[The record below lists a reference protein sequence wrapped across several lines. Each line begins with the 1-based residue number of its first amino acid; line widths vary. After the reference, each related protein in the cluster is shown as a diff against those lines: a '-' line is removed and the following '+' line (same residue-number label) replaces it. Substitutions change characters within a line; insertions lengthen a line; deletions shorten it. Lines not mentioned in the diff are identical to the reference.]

1 MKEMNESL
9 NSELPN
15 RDINRYDV
23 DKINPVD
30 SNLIEMT
37 FLDESQRTIKK
48 EESIFEQRDKNLK
61 KNIIKSR
68 QDFLDLSRLEKKG
81 ETLKERLIR
90 TNNEKETKEKEL
102 NSKFNLKDYFS
113 NITGKIMGLGKK
125 KVNLDLENVERKI
138 KFTGESTPY
147 IDAPNIIRNQKYSV
161 FSLIPVV
168 LWNQFKFFSNLFFLL
183 IAISQAV
190 PQLRVGF
197 LFTYVSPLAIVLGIT
212 IIKEGYDDYQRYLRD
227 KELNEA
233 LFNKV
238 TINGLEKIASK
249 DIKTGDIIQLDKNER
264 VPADMV
270 FLHTSDKSKTIFL
283 RTDQLDGETDWK
295 LRKPVATTQELND
308 VRKLINEDYS
318 LVVDPPTKHIYQF
331 KGVFMMQIGSNE
343 ANVKK
348 EGLSLEQTL
357 WANTIIASTNATGI
371 VIYTGRETRTQKNNS
386 EPQPKFGS
394 IDLEIN
400 AISKLLFV
408 FMFLCSVGIVAMSGF
423 PGTFQVNLINIFR
436 FLLLLSSIIPISL
449 RVNLDFAKIIY
460 SYKINTDNNIAG
472 TIARN
477 SQIPEELGRIQ
488 YLFSD
493 KTGTLTQNE
502 MIFKQICFESGTFTE
517 DSLEELT
524 NIVKDECKKYI
535 GPLKDVEDKINQLS
549 SVEKYNSSNKI
560 SKRNF
565 RRNRN
570 NVIRDTIVALG
581 LCHNVTPTYEEG
593 VKGYQ
598 ASSPDEIALVK
609 FAESIN
615 INLNARTQTT
625 IKLLNAANV
634 EENYEI
640 LANFPFSSDTKRMG
654 ILVKNIETN
663 RIIFYLKGAEVV
675 MESKVQENSRAFLRE
690 TCENLAST
698 GLRTLVISQKYVTE
712 AEYQLWNKKYQNAKT
727 EMEDREK
734 KIRKVVDELEENM
747 EFLCVTGVE
756 DKLQVDVTDTIE
768 SLRNAGIQ
776 IWMLTGD
783 KVETATC
790 IAIST
795 GLKGKM
801 QKLFYM
807 KELTSDT
814 EVENHLKQYSKMTD
828 TVLVIDGNTMN
839 IALTPENEKL
849 FFEVASK
856 APAVV
861 CCRCSPTQKT
871 LIVRG
876 MKNHTTMRTAAIGDG
891 GNDVGMIQEA
901 HLGIG
906 IVGKEG
912 KQASL
917 AADFSIL
924 EFKTIKLLFLWHG
937 RLSYKRSAILSQ
949 FVIHRGLI
957 ISIIQIIFS
966 FMFYFTSIQ
975 IYNGY
980 LMLGYATVYTSLPV
994 FSIVFDEDV
1003 DLASVIKFPVLYKI
1017 LQKGRVLNT
1026 KTFITWCIKSIY
1038 QGAVIMIGAVLLF
1051 EDNFVN
1057 IVSITFT
1064 TLIFIEIINVYL
1076 EIHKLHIVMVI
1087 SFIFTIAIYL
1097 STMVL
1102 LRATFDVGYIFEITA
1117 MEKICILTILC
1128 WLPFYIINFFYKI
1141 YFPEVHERVA

>member
-1 MKEMNESL
+1 MEENFFR
-9 NSELPN
+9 NNITPN
-15 RDINRYDV
+15 
-23 DKINPVD
+23 NPVRFEND
-30 SNLIEMT
+30 IQNQFEMQI
-37 FLDESQRTIKK
+37 LDENMKSNN
-48 EESIFEQRDKNLK
+48 SKNQNFPFFTNYSK
-61 KNIIKSR
+61 SNFPRKNRK
-68 QDFLDLSRLEKKG
+68 DFLDTSRLERLGDPNEPLINKENENDTRTSKAAEIFKDISKKG
-81 ETLKERLIR
+81 ISLLTNIKENLTGEPKKFIDET
-90 TNNEKETKEKEL
+90 T
-102 NSKFNLKDYFS
+102 
-113 NITGKIMGLGKK
+113 
-125 KVNLDLENVERKI
+125 ERKI
-138 KFTGESTPY
+138 TFTGKFEPQ
-147 IDAPNIIRNQKYSV
+147 INAPNIIRNQKYTII
-161 FSLIPVV
+161 SLIPVV
-168 LWNQFKFFSNLFFLL
+168 LFNQFRFFSNLFFLL

-212 IIKEGYDDYQRYLRD
+212 ICKEGYDDYKRYLRD
-227 KELNEA
+227 KELNET

-238 TINGLEKIASK
+238 TYNGLEKIKAC
-249 DIKTGDIIQLDKNER
+249 DIKMGDIITLNKNER

-270 FLHTSDKSKTIFL
+270 FLHTTDKSKTIFL

-295 LRKPVATTQELND
+295 LRKPIATTQELTD
-308 VRKLINEDYS
+308 VRKLVNDDYY
-318 LVVDPPTKHIYQF
+318 LIVDPPTKFIYEF
-331 KGVFMMQIGSNE
+331 KGVFVMQIGSNTL
-343 ANVKK
+343 NVKK
-348 EGLSLEQTL
+348 EGLSLENTL
-357 WANTIIASTNATGI
+357 WANTVIASSNATGI
-371 VIYTGRETRTQKNNS
+371 VIYSGRETRAQKNNS

-394 IDLEIN
+394 IDMEIN
-400 AISKLLFV
+400 AISKALFI
-408 FMFLCSVGIVAMSGF
+408 FMFACAVAIVAMSGF
-423 PGTFQVNLINIFR
+423 PGTLEVNIINIFR

-449 RVNLDFAKIIY
+449 RVNLDFAKIVY
-460 SYKINTDNNIAG
+460 SVKINNDENIPG

-502 MIFKQICFESGTFTE
+502 MIFKQICFESGTFNE

-524 NIVKDECKKYI
+524 NIVHDECKKSL
-535 GPLKDVEDKINQLS
+535 GPLKDVEERILNLNNQDQNI
-549 SVEKYNSSNKI
+549 K
-560 SKRNF
+560 KRF

-570 NVIRDTIVALG
+570 NVIRDAITALG
-581 LCHNVTPTYEEG
+581 LCHNVTPTLEDG
-593 VKGYQ
+593 VKGFQ

-609 FAESIN
+609 FAEEIKIELSKRSQTQIQIIN
-615 INLNARTQTT
+615 GDG
-625 IKLLNAANV
+625 K

-640 LANFPFSSDTKRMG
+640 LANFPFSSETKRMG
-654 ILVKNIETN
+654 ILLKNIETQ

-698 GLRTLVISQKYVTE
+698 GLRTLVISQKYVSPPDYESWVT
-712 AEYQLWNKKYQNAKT
+712 KYENAKT
-727 EMEDREK
+727 EMEDRD
-734 KIRKVVDELEENM
+734 IKVQRVVEELERNM

-756 DKLQVDVTDTIE
+756 DKLQVDVTDSIE

-795 GLKGKM
+795 GLKAKT

-807 KELTSDT
+807 KELSNKE
-814 EVENHLKQYSKMTD
+814 EVETHLHQYENLTD

-839 IALTPENEKL
+839 IALLPENEKL
-849 FFEVASK
+849 FFEIASQ

-861 CCRCSPTQKT
+861 CCRCSPTQKA
-871 LIVRG
+871 LIVKG
-876 MKNHTTMRTAAIGDG
+876 MKTHTSMRTAAIGDG

-917 AADFSIL
+917 AADFSIN
-924 EFKTIKLLFLWHG
+924 EFRAVKLLLLWHG
-937 RLSYKRSAILSQ
+937 RLSYKRSAVLSQ

-980 LMLGYATVYTSLPV
+980 LMLGYTTIYTSLPV
-994 FSIVFDEDV
+994 FSIVYDEDV

-1017 LQKGRVLNT
+1017 LQKGRVLNM
-1026 KTFITWCIKSIY
+1026 KTFISWCVKSVY

-1064 TLIFIEIINVYL
+1064 TLIFIEVLNVYL
-1076 EIHKLHIVMVI
+1076 QVHKLHIVMIV
-1087 SFIFTIAIYL
+1087 SFVSTIMVYL
-1097 STMVL
+1097 ATMVL
-1102 LRATFDVGYIFEITA
+1102 LRTTFDVAYIFA
-1117 MEKICILTILC
+1117 WDCMKKIIILTVLC
-1128 WLPFYIINFFYKI
+1128 YLPFYLLNIIYKV
-1141 YFPEVHERVA
+1141 YFPEAHERVA

>member
-1 MKEMNESL
+1 MNELSSS
-9 NSELPN
+9 NYSAIPN
-15 RDINRYDV
+15 VNPSNYDM
-23 DKINPVD
+23 DKIKPIDN
-30 SNLIEMT
+30 SQIEMT
-37 FLDESQRTIKK
+37 YLDESQKN
-48 EESIFEQRDKNLK
+48 FDKNDDVFIPSYRFSK
-61 KNIIKSR
+61 VKSR
-68 QDFLDLSRLEKKG
+68 QDFLDISRLERKG
-81 ETLKERLIR
+81 DIHKERLLNKKTEEDDQQIVGS
-90 TNNEKETKEKEL
+90 NNKIKDIFNNIKEK
-102 NSKFNLKDYFS
+102 FY
-113 NITGKIMGLGKK
+113 GKK
-125 KVNLDLENVERKI
+125 TENIDKENVERKI
-138 KFTGESTPY
+138 KFTGQTTPF

-161 FSLIPVV
+161 FSIIPIV

-197 LFTYVSPLAIVLGIT
+197 LFTYVAPLAIVLGIT
-212 IIKEGYDDYQRYLRD
+212 ICKEAYDDYQRYLRD
-227 KELNEA
+227 RELNET
-233 LFNKV
+233 LVDKV
-238 TINGLEKIASK
+238 TFNGLIKIKSA
-249 DIKTGDIIQLDKNER
+249 DIKAGDIIQLKKNER

-308 VRKLINEDYS
+308 VRKLINDDYY
-318 LVVDPPTKHIYQF
+318 LIVDPPSKLIYNF
-331 KGVFMMQIGSNE
+331 KGVFVMQVGSNE
-343 ANVKK
+343 LNVKK

-357 WANTIIASTNATGI
+357 WANTVIASSNATGI
-371 VIYTGRETRTQKNNS
+371 VVYTGRETRAQKNNS

-400 AISKLLFV
+400 TISKALFV
-408 FMFLCSVGIVAMSGF
+408 FMFLCSVAIVALSGF
-423 PGTFQVNLINIFR
+423 PGTLEVNIINIFR

-460 SYKINTDNNIAG
+460 SYKINTDPNIPG

-524 NIVKDECKKYI
+524 HIVKDECKKSV
-535 GPLKDVEDKINQLS
+535 GPLKDVEDKINQSS
-549 SVEKYNSSNKI
+549 SVEKYNTNKNT
-560 SKRNF
+560 KKFF

-570 NVIRDTIVALG
+570 NVIRDTITALA
-581 LCHNVTPTYEEG
+581 LCHNVTPTYEDG

-615 INLNARTQTT
+615 INLSQRSQTT
-625 IKLLNAANV
+625 IKLLNAV
-634 EENYEI
+634 EIEENYEV

-654 ILVKNIETN
+654 ILLRNIETN
-663 RIIFYLKGAEVV
+663 RIVFYLKGAEVV
-675 MESKVQENSRAFLRE
+675 MEAKVQENSRPFLNE

-698 GLRTLVISQKYVTE
+698 GLRTLVISQKYVSE
-712 AEYQLWNKKYQNAKT
+712 AEYQLWNKKYQAAKT

-734 KIRKVVDELEENM
+734 KIQKTVEELEEGM

-795 GLKGKM
+795 GLKGKT

-807 KELTSDT
+807 KELKTNE
-814 EVENHLKQYSKMTD
+814 EVENYLKQYNQMED

-839 IALTPENEKL
+839 IALLPENEKF

-876 MKNHTTMRTAAIGDG
+876 MKTHTTMRTAAIGDG

-924 EFKTIKLLFLWHG
+924 EFKTIKLLLLWHG
-937 RLSYKRSAILSQ
+937 RLSYKRSAVLSQ

-980 LMLGYATVYTSLPV
+980 LMLGYTTIYTMLPV

-1017 LQKGRVLNT
+1017 LQKGRVLNV
-1026 KTFITWCIKSIY
+1026 KTFVSWCVKSMY
-1038 QGAVIMIGAVLLF
+1038 QGSVIMIGAILLF

-1064 TLIFIEIINVYL
+1064 TLIFIEILNVYL
-1076 EIHKLHIVMVI
+1076 EVHKLHIVMIV
-1087 SFIFTIAIYL
+1087 SFISTVIVYL
-1097 STMVL
+1097 VTMVA
-1102 LRATFDVGYIFEITA
+1102 LRTTFDVGYIFEVSA
-1117 MEKICILTILC
+1117 MEKISILTVLC
-1128 WLPFYIINFFYKI
+1128 WLPFYLINIFHKI

>member
-90 TNNEKETKEKEL
+90 TNIEKETKEKEL

-238 TINGLEKIASK
+238 TINGIEKIASK

-408 FMFLCSVGIVAMSGF
+408 FMFSRYRCHEW
-423 PGTFQVNLINIFR
+423 
-436 FLLLLSSIIPISL
+436 IP
-449 RVNLDFAKIIY
+449 
-460 SYKINTDNNIAG
+460 
-472 TIARN
+472 
-477 SQIPEELGRIQ
+477 
-488 YLFSD
+488 
-493 KTGTLTQNE
+493 
-502 MIFKQICFESGTFTE
+502 
-517 DSLEELT
+517 
-524 NIVKDECKKYI
+524 
-535 GPLKDVEDKINQLS
+535 
-549 SVEKYNSSNKI
+549 
-560 SKRNF
+560 
-565 RRNRN
+565 
-570 NVIRDTIVALG
+570 
-581 LCHNVTPTYEEG
+581 
-593 VKGYQ
+593 
-598 ASSPDEIALVK
+598 
-609 FAESIN
+609 
-615 INLNARTQTT
+615 
-625 IKLLNAANV
+625 
-634 EENYEI
+634 
-640 LANFPFSSDTKRMG
+640 
-654 ILVKNIETN
+654 
-663 RIIFYLKGAEVV
+663 
-675 MESKVQENSRAFLRE
+675 
-690 TCENLAST
+690 
-698 GLRTLVISQKYVTE
+698 
-712 AEYQLWNKKYQNAKT
+712 W
-727 EMEDREK
+727 
-734 KIRKVVDELEENM
+734 
-747 EFLCVTGVE
+747 
-756 DKLQVDVTDTIE
+756 
-768 SLRNAGIQ
+768 
-776 IWMLTGD
+776 
-783 KVETATC
+783 
-790 IAIST
+790 
-795 GLKGKM
+795 
-801 QKLFYM
+801 
-807 KELTSDT
+807 
-814 EVENHLKQYSKMTD
+814 
-828 TVLVIDGNTMN
+828 
-839 IALTPENEKL
+839 
-849 FFEVASK
+849 
-856 APAVV
+856 
-861 CCRCSPTQKT
+861 
-871 LIVRG
+871 
-876 MKNHTTMRTAAIGDG
+876 
-891 GNDVGMIQEA
+891 
-901 HLGIG
+901 
-906 IVGKEG
+906 
-912 KQASL
+912 
-917 AADFSIL
+917 
-924 EFKTIKLLFLWHG
+924 
-937 RLSYKRSAILSQ
+937 
-949 FVIHRGLI
+949 
-957 ISIIQIIFS
+957 
-966 FMFYFTSIQ
+966 
-975 IYNGY
+975 
-980 LMLGYATVYTSLPV
+980 
-994 FSIVFDEDV
+994 
-1003 DLASVIKFPVLYKI
+1003 
-1017 LQKGRVLNT
+1017 
-1026 KTFITWCIKSIY
+1026 
-1038 QGAVIMIGAVLLF
+1038 
-1051 EDNFVN
+1051 
-1057 IVSITFT
+1057 
-1064 TLIFIEIINVYL
+1064 
-1076 EIHKLHIVMVI
+1076 
-1087 SFIFTIAIYL
+1087 
-1097 STMVL
+1097 
-1102 LRATFDVGYIFEITA
+1102 
-1117 MEKICILTILC
+1117 
-1128 WLPFYIINFFYKI
+1128 
-1141 YFPEVHERVA
+1141 YFPS

>member
-1 MKEMNESL
+1 MQEN
-9 NSELPN
+9 PN
-15 RDINRYDV
+15 YSRYGNNPSYYQNDTYDINYPN
-23 DKINPVD
+23 KP
-30 SNLIEMT
+30 SPSPIEMQIFSNDSDGINSPKPKQT
-37 FLDESQRTIKK
+37 PYYIK
-48 EESIFEQRDKNLK
+48 N
-61 KNIIKSR
+61 R
-68 QDFLDLSRLEKKG
+68 QDFLDVSRLERRKGYDEPFINNDNNTFNERTPSIRDSVRQGLQKGIDILTTIKDELTG
-81 ETLKERLIR
+81 ET
-90 TNNEKETKEKEL
+90 
-102 NSKFNLKDYFS
+102 
-113 NITGKIMGLGKK
+113 KK
-125 KVNLDLENVERKI
+125 NKVDENQERKI
-138 KFTGESTPY
+138 VFTGHAEPE
-147 IDAPNIIRNQKYSV
+147 INAPNIIRNQKYTV
-161 FSLIPVV
+161 ITLIPVV
-168 LWNQFKFFSNLFFLL
+168 LFNQFKFFSNLFFLL

-197 LFTYVSPLAIVLGIT
+197 LFTYVAPLAIVLAIT
-212 IIKEGYDDYQRYLRD
+212 ICKEAVDDYQRYIRD
-227 KELNEA
+227 KEQNETE
-233 LFNKV
+233 FNKV
-238 TINGLEKIASK
+238 TYDGLIKIKAC
-249 DIKTGDIIQLDKNER
+249 DIKVGDIIQLEKNER

-270 FLHTSDKSKTIFL
+270 FLHTTDKAKTIFL

-295 LRKPVATTQELND
+295 LRKPVATTQALND
-308 VRKLINEDYS
+308 VRKLINDDYY
-318 LVVDPPTKHIYQF
+318 LIVDPPTKHIYSF
-331 KGVFMMQIGSNE
+331 KGVFAMQIGSNTL
-343 ANVKK
+343 NVKK

-357 WANTIIASTNATGI
+357 WANTVIASANATGI
-371 VIYTGRETRTQKNNS
+371 VVYTGRETRAQKNNS

-394 IDLEIN
+394 IDMEIN
-400 AISKLLFV
+400 AISKALFV
-408 FMFLCSVGIVAMSGF
+408 FMFICSVAIVAMSGF
-423 PGTFQVNLINIFR
+423 PGTFEVNLINIFR

-449 RVNLDFAKIIY
+449 RVNLDFAKIVY
-460 SYKINTDNNIAG
+460 SYKINNDNNIHG

-502 MIFKQICFESGTFTE
+502 MIFKQICFESGTFNE
-517 DSLEELT
+517 DSLDELT
-524 NIVKDECKKYI
+524 SIVQDDCKKTI
-535 GPLKDVEDKINQLS
+535 GPLKDVEEKILYAS
-549 SVEKYNSSNKI
+549 SLDQHQ
-560 SKRNF
+560 KRRY

-570 NVIRDTIVALG
+570 NVIRDTITALG
-581 LCHNVTPTYEEG
+581 LCHNVTPTEEDG
-593 VKGYQ
+593 IKGYQ
-598 ASSPDEIALVK
+598 ASSPDEVALVK
-609 FAESIN
+609 FAERIN
-615 INLNARTQTT
+615 ITLNKRSQTQ
-625 IKLLNAANV
+625 IQIINGAGV

-640 LANFPFSSDTKRMG
+640 LANFPFSSETKRMG
-654 ILVKNIETN
+654 ILLKNIETN

-675 MESKVQENSRAFLRE
+675 MEGKVQENSRAFLRE
-690 TCENLAST
+690 TCENLASS
-698 GLRTLVISQKYVTE
+698 GLRTLVISQRYISINEYDAWSHKYE
-712 AEYQLWNKKYQNAKT
+712 NAKT
-727 EMEDREK
+727 EMENREQ
-734 KIRKVVDELEENM
+734 KVQKVIEELEEGM

-795 GLKGKM
+795 GLKGKN
-801 QKLFYM
+801 QHLYYM
-807 KELTSDT
+807 KELKTKN
-814 EVENHLKQYSKMTD
+814 EVETHLRQYNELQD

-839 IALTPENEKL
+839 IALEPENEKL
-849 FFEVASK
+849 FFTIAAR

-876 MKNHTTMRTAAIGDG
+876 MKTHTPMRTAAIGDG

-924 EFKTIKLLFLWHG
+924 EFKSVKLLLLWHG
-937 RLSYKRSAILSQ
+937 RLSYKRSAVLSQ

-980 LMLGYATVYTSLPV
+980 LMLGYTTIYTTLPV

-1003 DLASVIKFPVLYKI
+1003 DLHAVIRFPVLYKI
-1017 LQKGRVLNT
+1017 LQKGRVLNV
-1026 KTFITWCIKSIY
+1026 KTFIAWCVKSIY
-1038 QGAVIMIGAVLLF
+1038 QGAVIMVGAVLLF

-1064 TLIFIEIINVYL
+1064 ALIFIEILNVYL
-1076 EIHKLHIVMVI
+1076 EIHKLHIVMIV
-1087 SFIFTIAIYL
+1087 SFISTIVIYL
-1097 STMVL
+1097 VTMVL
-1102 LRATFDVGYIFEITA
+1102 LRTTFDVAYIFGWDCL
-1117 MEKICILTILC
+1117 EKIIILTVLC
-1128 WLPFYIINFFYKI
+1128 WLPFYALNILYKL
-1141 YFPEVHERVA
+1141 YFPEAHERVG

>member
-1 MKEMNESL
+1 MNEL
-9 NSELPN
+9 NQSRNSVLPN
-15 RDINRYDV
+15 RDINRYDI

-30 SNLIEMT
+30 SNIIEMT
-37 FLDESQRTIKK
+37 YLDESQRNIKK
-48 EESIFEQRDKNLK
+48 EEQLYYNTKKKEK
-61 KNIIKSR
+61 KNMIIKNR
-68 QDFLDLSRLEKKG
+68 QDFLDISRLERKG
-81 ETLKERLIR
+81 ESLKERLLR
-90 TNNEKETKEKEL
+90 NQNKKEEAEQEI
-102 NSKFNLKDYFS
+102 NSKFNIKDYLNNLKDKFIGRKKG
-113 NITGKIMGLGKK
+113 NIDI
-125 KVNLDLENVERKI
+125 ENVERKI
-138 KFTGESTPY
+138 KFTGESIPY
-147 IDAPNIIRNQKYSV
+147 IDAPNIVRNQKYTV

-183 IAISQAV
+183 IAISQAI

-197 LFTYVSPLAIVLGIT
+197 LFTYVAPLAIVLGIT
-212 IIKEGYDDYQRYLRD
+212 ICKEGYDDYQRYLRD
-227 KELNEA
+227 KELNES

-238 TINGLEKIASK
+238 TYNGIEKIAAK
-249 DIKTGDIIQLDKNER
+249 DIKTGDIIQLNKNER
-264 VPADMV
+264 VPADMI

-295 LRKPVATTQELND
+295 LRKPVSITQELND
-308 VRKLINEDYS
+308 VRKLINEDYY
-318 LVVDPPTKHIYQF
+318 LLVDPPTKHIYQF
-331 KGVFMMQIGSNE
+331 KGVFIMQIGSNE
-343 ANVKK
+343 ANLKK

-357 WANTIIASTNATGI
+357 WANTIIASSNATGI

-386 EPQPKFGS
+386 EPLPKFGS

-400 AISKLLFV
+400 AISKSLFV
-408 FMFLCSVGIVAMSGF
+408 FMFLCSVGIVALSGF
-423 PGTFQVNLINIFR
+423 PGTFEVNLINIFR

-460 SYKINTDNNIAG
+460 SYKINTDNNIPG

-517 DSLEELT
+517 DSLDELT
-524 NIVKDECKKYI
+524 NIVKDECKKTI

-549 SVEKYNSSNKI
+549 SVEKYNTNNNKI
-560 SKRNF
+560 IKRNF

-570 NVIRDTIVALG
+570 NVIRDTIVALA

-593 VKGYQ
+593 IKGYQ

-609 FAESIN
+609 FAERIN
-615 INLNARTQTT
+615 INLSKRSQTT
-625 IKLLNAANV
+625 INLINAVNI

-654 ILVKNIETN
+654 ILVRNLETN

-675 MESKVQENSRAFLRE
+675 MEAKVQENSRAFLRE

-712 AEYQLWNKKYQNAKT
+712 AEYIVWNKKYQNAKT
-727 EMEDREK
+727 EMEDREG

-768 SLRNAGIQ
+768 SLRNAGVQ

-807 KELTSDT
+807 KELSSDL
-814 EVENHLKQYSKMTD
+814 EVEKHLKQYSKLTD

-839 IALTPENEKL
+839 IALLPENEKI

-876 MKNHTTMRTAAIGDG
+876 MKNHTSMRTAAIGDG

-924 EFKTIKLLFLWHG
+924 EFKVIKLLLLWHG
-937 RLSYKRSAILSQ
+937 RLSYKRSAVLSQ

-980 LMLGYATVYTSLPV
+980 LMLGYATIYTSLPV

-1026 KTFITWCIKSIY
+1026 KTFISWCIKSMY
-1038 QGAVIMIGAVLLF
+1038 QGSVIMIGAVLLF

-1076 EIHKLHIVMVI
+1076 EIHKLHYVMII
-1087 SFIFTIAIYL
+1087 SFISTIAIYL
-1097 STMVL
+1097 ITMVA
-1102 LRATFDVGYIFEITA
+1102 LRATFDVGYIFEISA
-1117 MEKICILTILC
+1117 MEKICILTLLC
-1128 WLPFYIINFFYKI
+1128 WLPFYLINIVYKI
-1141 YFPEVHERVA
+1141 YFPEVHERVS

>member
-1 MKEMNESL
+1 MKEMYSSL

-15 RDINRYDV
+15 RDINTYDV

-30 SNLIEMT
+30 SNVIEMT
-37 FLDESQRTIKK
+37 FLDESQKNFKK
-48 EESIFEQRDKNLK
+48 EEQSFFRKRTK
-61 KNIIKSR
+61 KPIIKSR
-68 QDFLDLSRLEKKG
+68 QDFLDISRLERKG
-81 ETLKERLIR
+81 DTLKEKFIK
-90 TNNEKETKEKEL
+90 TNDEDENEKEMGGKFNIKEYFNNLKEK
-102 NSKFNLKDYFS
+102 F
-113 NITGKIMGLGKK
+113 MGKK
-125 KVNLDLENVERKI
+125 KSNFVDENVERKI
-138 KFTGESTPY
+138 KFTGECTPF
-147 IDAPNIIRNQKYSV
+147 IIAPNIVRNQKYSIL
-161 FSLIPVV
+161 SLIPVV

-183 IAISQAV
+183 ITISQAV

-197 LFTYVSPLAIVLGIT
+197 LFTYVAPLAIVLGIT
-212 IIKEGYDDYQRYLRD
+212 ICKEGYDDYQRYLRD
-227 KELNEA
+227 KELNES
-233 LFNKV
+233 LFSKV
-238 TINGLEKIASK
+238 TFNGIIKIKAE
-249 DIKTGDIIQLDKNER
+249 DIKTGDIIQLNKNER

-270 FLHTSDKSKTIFL
+270 FLHTTDKSKTIFL

-308 VRKLINEDYS
+308 VRKLINDDYY
-318 LVVDPPTKHIYQF
+318 LLVDPPTKHIYQF
-331 KGVFMMQIGSNE
+331 KGVFVMQMGSNE
-343 ANVKK
+343 INVKK
-348 EGLSLEQTL
+348 EGLTLEQTL
-357 WANTIIASTNATGI
+357 WANTIIASSNATGI

-400 AISKLLFV
+400 VISKALFI
-408 FMFLCSVGIVAMSGF
+408 FMFLCSIAIVAMSGF
-423 PGTFQVNLINIFR
+423 PGTLEVNIINIFR

-460 SYKINTDNNIAG
+460 SYKINTDENIPG

-524 NIVKDECKKYI
+524 NIVKDECKKSL
-535 GPLKDVEDKINQLS
+535 GPLKDVEDKMNQLS
-549 SVEKYNSSNKI
+549 SVEKYNTSKAV
-560 SKRNF
+560 KRNF

-570 NVIRDTIVALG
+570 NVIRDTITALG
-581 LCHNVTPTYEEG
+581 LCHNVTPTYEDG
-593 VKGYQ
+593 IKGYQ

-609 FAESIN
+609 FSEIIN
-615 INLNARTQTT
+615 INLSQRSQTV
-625 IKLLNAANV
+625 IKLLNAV
-634 EENYEI
+634 DQEENYEI
-640 LANFPFSSDTKRMG
+640 LANFPFSSETKRMG
-654 ILVKNIETN
+654 ILVRNLETN

-675 MESKVQENSRAFLRE
+675 MEAKVQENSRAFLRE

-698 GLRTLVISQKYVTE
+698 GLRTLVISQKYITE
-712 AEYQLWNKKYQNAKT
+712 AEFQIWNKKYQNAKT
-727 EMEDREK
+727 EMEDREG

-756 DKLQVDVTDTIE
+756 DKLQVDVTDSIE

-795 GLKGKM
+795 GLKGKT

-807 KELTSDT
+807 KELKSDI

-839 IALTPENEKL
+839 IALLPENEAL

-876 MKNHTTMRTAAIGDG
+876 MKTHTTMRTAAIGDG

-924 EFKTIKLLFLWHG
+924 EFKTVKLLLLWHG
-937 RLSYKRSAILSQ
+937 RLSYKRSAVLSQ

-957 ISIIQIIFS
+957 IAIIQIIFS

-980 LMLGYATVYTSLPV
+980 LMLGYATIYTSLPV

-1003 DLASVIKFPVLYKI
+1003 DLASVVKFPVLYKI
-1017 LQKGRVLNT
+1017 LQKGRVLNV
-1026 KTFITWCIKSIY
+1026 KTFVSWCIKSMY
-1038 QGAVIMIGAVLLF
+1038 QGSVIMIGAVLLF

-1087 SFIFTIAIYL
+1087 SFISTIAIYL
-1097 STMVL
+1097 ITMVL
-1102 LRATFDVGYIFEITA
+1102 LRATFDVGYIFAVGA
-1117 MEKICILTILC
+1117 MEKIAILTVLC
-1128 WLPFYIINFFYKI
+1128 WLPFYLINIVYKI
-1141 YFPEVHERVA
+1141 YFPEAHERIA